1 MQGHGALTH
10 TQHIGRDQ
18 DGGYNA
24 SIQSKLNQLKVN
36 YRYSTFFSLKEIKI
50 LTNNHSQLTR
60 LLLKIN
66 QKKKNKILQLF
77 ILIICL
83 KLDKSKKK

>member
-1 MQGHGALTH
+1 MHGHGALTH

-36 YRYSTFFSLKEIKI
+36 YRYSTFFSSKEIKI

-66 QKKKNKILQLF
+66 QKKNQNITTF
-77 ILIICL
+77 YSDNMSEIR
-83 KLDKSKKK
+83 

>member
-66 QKKKNKILQLF
+66 QKNNKILQLF
-77 ILIICL
+77 ILIIV
-83 KLDKSKKK
+83 

>member
-50 LTNNHSQLTR
+50 LTNNQSTNTFII
-60 LLLKIN
+60 KN
-66 QKKKNKILQLF
+66 KPKKKIKILQLF
-77 ILIICL
+77 ILRICL